1 MYKQINEQT
10 AIVVNGEKMIK
21 TVSAVK
27 AKKLLLLRLI
37 SCEMSSLIGPQIVK
51 KAITNLSS
59 DIVGSLRVM

>member
-27 AKKLLLLRLI
+27 AKK
-37 SCEMSSLIGPQIVK
+37 
-51 KAITNLSS
+51 
-59 DIVGSLRVM
+59 